1 MGTTSNSSTSRAPL
15 SHAGDGARRY
25 DVAILGGGASGLA
38 AAISAARAGA
48 RAAIIESDVEAGLGL
63 LATGNGRCNISNSK
77 LAARRF
83 LHEDAAREVLGRS
96 PEADIK
102 DFFEGLGLMLA
113 EEDEGRL
120 YPITRR
126 AESVRDVLTGACAR
140 LGVDVLT
147 GAECV
152 EAHRDAA
159 SGTWEL
165 ALSEPESPLSFKR
178 GRDAKAAIRNAR
190 KALAI
195 APRRQRGLS
204 AQRLVIA
211 VGGASQSTCEALG
224 VPHLEERP
232 VLCPIGCAPAL
243 GAGPD
248 PADALEGLDG
258 LRVEAMLTLV
268 RNGAAI
274 AFEQGE
280 ILFRPYGI
288 SGIAAFNLSRR
299 VLHGDVIEL
308 DLFPRLSE
316 ASLLELLARR
326 TEAMGPFDGGK
337 TWFDGMLARP
347 LGALIAHCISGQA
360 EPLARAAALLHRL
373 PFSVSGTAEH
383 AQAHVRRGGIP
394 LSAID
399 LSTCSLV
406 AGDDA
411 PLAGLHACGEALDM
425 DADCGGYNLAWAWLT
440 GIRAGTAAAKGA
452 IC

>member
-48 RAAIIESDVEAGLGL
+48 RAAIIESDVEPGLGL

-165 ALSEPESPLSFKR
+165 VLSEPESPLSFKR

-274 AFEQGE
+274 AFEQG
-280 ILFRPYGI
+280 RSSSAPMASRVSPPSTSRAGSCAATSSNSI
-288 SGIAAFNLSRR
+288 SSHI
-299 VLHGDVIEL
+299 
-308 DLFPRLSE
+308 SE